1 MNVSQALK
9 QKNRLAVEIK
19 KQYEIAAKYNSQEEG
34 NPRRYSVVAA
44 LEKAQKLSE
53 ELVTLK
59 TRIHL
64 TNAPIYAKIF
74 EMAELKG
81 RVKQLKRIPTDEG
94 KTTERY
100 GSAISIKD
108 VEINIAQV
116 DGMVTKLET
125 KIEKIQ
131 GELDYH
137 NATTELI

>member
-9 QKNRLAVEIK
+9 QKNKLAVEIK
-19 KQYEIAAKYNSQEEG
+19 KQYEIAVKCNSQEEG
-34 NPRRYSVVAA
+34 NPRRYSVLAA
-44 LEKAQKLSE
+44 LEKAEKLAV
-53 ELVTLK
+53 ELVELK

-64 TNAPIYAKIF
+64 ANAPVYAKIF

-81 RVKQLKRIPTDEG
+81 RVKQLKRVPTDEG

-108 VEINIAQV
+108 VEINIAQLDV
-116 DGMVTKLET
+116 MVAELET
-125 KIEKIQ
+125 RIEKIQ

-137 NATTELI
+137 NATTELK

>member
-1 MNVSQALK
+1 MNISQALK
-9 QKNRLAVEIK
+9 QKNKLAVEIK
-19 KQYEIAAKYNSQEEG
+19 KQYEIAVRYNSQEEG

-53 ELVTLK
+53 ELVALK

-64 TNAPIYAKIF
+64 ANAPVYAKIF

-81 RVKQLKRIPTDEG
+81 RVKQLKRVPTDEG

-116 DGMVTKLET
+116 DEMVAELET
-125 KIEKIQ
+125 RIEKIQ

>member
-9 QKNRLAVEIK
+9 QKNKLAVEIK
-19 KQYEIAAKYNSQEEG
+19 KQYEIAVKCNSQEEG
-34 NPRRYSVVAA
+34 NPRRYSVADA
-44 LEKAQKLSE
+44 LAKAEKLSE
-53 ELVTLK
+53 ELVALK

-64 TNAPIYAKIF
+64 ANAPVYAKIF

-81 RVKQLKRIPTDEG
+81 RVKQLKRVPTDEG

-108 VEINIAQV
+108 VEINIAQLDV
-116 DGMVTKLET
+116 MVAELET
-125 KIEKIQ
+125 RIEKIQ

-137 NATTELI
+137 NATTELE

>member
-9 QKNRLAVEIK
+9 QKNRIAVEIK
-19 KQYEIAAKYNSQEEG
+19 NQYEIAVKVNSQEEG
-34 NPRRYSVVAA
+34 NPRRYSVTAA
-44 LEKAQKLSE
+44 LEKAEKLAV
-53 ELVTLK
+53 ELVELK

-64 TNAPIYAKIF
+64 ANAPVYAKIF

-81 RVKQLKRIPTDEG
+81 RVKQLKRVPTDEG

-108 VEINIAQV
+108 VEINIAQLDV
-116 DGMVTKLET
+116 MVAELET
-125 KIEKIQ
+125 RIEKIQ

-137 NATTELI
+137 NATTELK